1 MSIINSYSDWGKLEE
16 IILGSPENLTL
27 PDLDISSR
35 HFFDL
40 HDEFSQEKNAASV
53 VAKVKH
59 EMEEDFQELTSI
71 LTAYGVKVRRPEAV
85 KLDVECQ
92 SPHWKSQQS
101 HALMPRDC
109 LLVLG
114 DTLIEAP
121 MPSRNRYFESLSF
134 RNIAR
139 EYFSKGGKWMA
150 APKPVLTDD
159 TYLWDEGVPYLA
171 ENDPLFDAA
180 NIMRCGKDVFFNIS
194 NSGNRA
200 GFEWLERT
208 FGDKFNFHPMS
219 ICSDHVGTTLQ
230 LLRPGLAL
238 VNGGRLKPADLP
250 PELRNWET
258 VFFNDPIDIGHA
270 FDWPRASVWIS
281 MNVLSVDEKTVIVEK
296 NQHKLC
302 EQLDRVGME
311 VIQAS
316 FRHGRTVG
324 GGFHCCSL
332 DVRRQG
338 KAESYL

>member
-40 HDEFSQEKNAASV
+40 QEEFKQEKNPDSV
-53 VAKVKH
+53 IAKVKY

-71 LTAYGVKVRRPEAV
+71 LKRFGVTVRRPEPI
-85 KLDVECQ
+85 KLETECV

-109 LLVLG
+109 LLALG

-121 MPSRNRYFESLSF
+121 MPSRNRYFESQSF

-139 EYFSKGGKWMA
+139 DYFSKGEKWIA

-159 TYLWDEGVPYLA
+159 TYLWDGSVPYLA

-180 NIMRCGKDVFFNIS
+180 NILRCGKDVFFNIS

-238 VNGGRLKPADLP
+238 VNGSRMKTADIP
-250 PELRNWET
+250 QQLRNWEH
-258 VFFNDPIDIGHA
+258 VFFNDPVDIGHA
-270 FDWPRASVWIS
+270 FDWSRASVWIS
-281 MNVLSVDEKTVIVEK
+281 MNVLSIDDKTVIVEE
-296 NQHKLC
+296 NQHKLA
-302 EQLDRVGME
+302 ELLDRCGME
-311 VIQAS
+311 IIPAS

-332 DVRRQG
+332 DVRREG
-338 KAESYL
+338 SAENFL

>member
-40 HDEFSQEKNAASV
+40 QDDFRQEKNAEFV
-53 VAKVKH
+53 IAKVKQ

-71 LTAYGVKVRRPEAV
+71 LQRFGVTVRRPEAI
-85 KLDVECQ
+85 KLDAECV

-121 MPSRNRYFESLSF
+121 MPSRNRYFESQSF
-134 RNIAR
+134 RKIAR
-139 EYFSKGGKWMA
+139 DYFSKGGKWLS
-150 APKPVLTDD
+150 APRPVLTDD
-159 TYLWDEGVPYLA
+159 TYLWDDAVPYLA

-180 NIMRCGKDVFFNIS
+180 NILRCGKDVFFNIS

-208 FGDKFNFHPMS
+208 FGDKFNFYPMS

-238 VNGGRLKPADLP
+238 VNGSRMKAADIP
-250 PELRNWET
+250 QQLRNWEL
-258 VFFNDPIDIGHA
+258 VFFNEPVDIGHA
-270 FDWPRASVWIS
+270 FDWARASVWIS
-281 MNVLSVDEKTVIVEK
+281 MNVLSIDEKTVIVEK
-296 NQHKLC
+296 NQHKLA
-302 EQLDRVGME
+302 ELLDRCGME
-311 VIQAS
+311 IIPAS

-338 KAESYL
+338 SSESYV

>member
-40 HDEFSQEKNAASV
+40 QADFPQENNAESV
-53 VAKVKH
+53 IAKVKH
-59 EMEEDFQELTSI
+59 EMEEDFQD
-71 LTAYGVKVRRPEAV
+71 LTAVLQRFGVTVRRPEAI
-85 KLDVECQ
+85 KLDAECV

-109 LLVLG
+109 LLALG

-121 MPSRNRYFESLSF
+121 MPSRNRYFESQSF

-139 EYFSKGGKWMA
+139 DYFSKGAKWIA

-159 TYLWDEGVPYLA
+159 TYLWDDDVPYLA

-180 NIMRCGKDVFFNIS
+180 NILRCGKDVFFNIS

-238 VNGGRLKPADLP
+238 VNASRMTVADIP
-250 PELRNWET
+250 PQLRNWEL
-258 VFFNDPIDIGHA
+258 VFFNEPVDIGYA
-270 FDWPRASVWIS
+270 FDWARASVWIS
-281 MNVLSVDEKTVIVEK
+281 MNVLSIDEKTVIVEK
-296 NQHKLC
+296 NQHKLA
-302 EQLDRVGME
+302 EQLDRCGME
-311 VIQAS
+311 IITAS

-332 DVRRQG
+332 DIRRQG
-338 KAESYL
+338 GAESYV